1 MVVIVLF
8 LYSLMS
14 TIKKTKQ
21 SEWQNYAISSLNVTN
36 NYLLTWIFSS
46 TAALGKN
53 HYVYYKENTGS
64 VNAQYLV
71 VLEEILFFNYTHRYT
86 LAHVLYIYRVIKE
99 QLSCFFFIWC
109 LLLDP
114 VFEIKH
120 SYCGTVAHFILYC
133 P

>member
-14 TIKKTKQ
+14 TIKKKKNNQNDRIMQ
-21 SEWQNYAISSLNVTN
+21 SANQLSLNVTN

-64 VNAQYLV
+64 V
-71 VLEEILFFNYTHRYT
+71 F
-86 LAHVLYIYRVIKE
+86 
-99 QLSCFFFIWC
+99 
-109 LLLDP
+109 
-114 VFEIKH
+114 
-120 SYCGTVAHFILYC
+120 
-133 P
+133 

>member
-14 TIKKTKQ
+14 TIKKKQ

-71 VLEEILFFNYTHRYT
+71 VEEILFFNYTYT
-86 LAHVLYIYRVIKE
+86 DTH
-99 QLSCFFFIWC
+99 
-109 LLLDP
+109 
-114 VFEIKH
+114 
-120 SYCGTVAHFILYC
+120 
-133 P
+133 

>member
-14 TIKKTKQ
+14 TIKTNKQ
-21 SEWQNYAISSLNVTN
+21 SEWQNYAISQSALSLNVTN

-64 VNAQYLV
+64 V
-71 VLEEILFFNYTHRYT
+71 F
-86 LAHVLYIYRVIKE
+86 
-99 QLSCFFFIWC
+99 
-109 LLLDP
+109 
-114 VFEIKH
+114 
-120 SYCGTVAHFILYC
+120 
-133 P
+133 

>member
-14 TIKKTKQ
+14 TIKTNNQNDRIMQ
-21 SEWQNYAISSLNVTN
+21 SANQLSLNVTN

-64 VNAQYLV
+64 V
-71 VLEEILFFNYTHRYT
+71 F
-86 LAHVLYIYRVIKE
+86 
-99 QLSCFFFIWC
+99 
-109 LLLDP
+109 
-114 VFEIKH
+114 
-120 SYCGTVAHFILYC
+120 
-133 P
+133 

>member
-14 TIKKTKQ
+14 TIKTNKQ
-21 SEWQNYAISSLNVTN
+21 TNNQNDRIMQSANQLSLNVTN

-64 VNAQYLV
+64 V
-71 VLEEILFFNYTHRYT
+71 F
-86 LAHVLYIYRVIKE
+86 
-99 QLSCFFFIWC
+99 
-109 LLLDP
+109 
-114 VFEIKH
+114 
-120 SYCGTVAHFILYC
+120 
-133 P
+133 